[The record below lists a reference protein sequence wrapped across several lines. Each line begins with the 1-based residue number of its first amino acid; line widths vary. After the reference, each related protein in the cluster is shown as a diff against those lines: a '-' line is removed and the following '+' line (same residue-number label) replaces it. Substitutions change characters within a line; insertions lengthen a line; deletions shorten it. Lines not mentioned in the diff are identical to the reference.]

1 MGILVPLA
9 PQRGM
14 RSQGILIPLQLPK
27 AAPCPWALDSHPS
40 GSVRCLCP
48 GDTAHLTG
56 AAVLQKNPKSSGVFI
71 PKSERGKRPAG
82 VSMNCREGRIPRN
95 SSSANPV
102 GFASVGWSE
111 MTWTLFIFPVPF
123 WGSWMELQLG
133 RATRSRRFPASGAAG
148 LRRLPLSHVAWKRR
162 DCMDGALRAGWR
174 HPGVGNG
181 SVSGWH
187 RGWGWGWALF
197 VADEDAGVGHPWQGG
212 GDTRMP
218 PGEKG
223 RRHLDSLERWEHPS
237 RGKAEGRRVRMIPAR
252 IQDVKRVVGAAL
264 GEGLGVHVSWT
275 GPCVLG

>member
-56 AAVLQKNPKSSGVFI
+56 AAVLQKNPKSLGVFI
-71 PKSERGKRPAG
+71 PKNERGKHPAG

-123 WGSWMELQLG
+123 WGSRVGPQLG
-133 RATRSRRFPASGAAG
+133 RATRSGDSRRFPAIPGERCRGLETFAVVPRGLEEKG
-148 LRRLPLSHVAWKRR
+148 LRGWSAPGWMAAPGSWQRL
-162 DCMDGALRAGWR
+162 
-174 HPGVGNG
+174 
-181 SVSGWH
+181 
-187 RGWGWGWALF
+187 
-197 VADEDAGVGHPWQGG
+197 
-212 GDTRMP
+212 
-218 PGEKG
+218 
-223 RRHLDSLERWEHPS
+223 
-237 RGKAEGRRVRMIPAR
+237 RVRVAPGMGMGM
-252 IQDVKRVVGAAL
+252 GA
-264 GEGLGVHVSWT
+264 V
-275 GPCVLG
+275 CR

>member
-1 MGILVPLA
+1 MQRRKNSSEFQLCKSRWFCLGWVVGDDLDLVHL
-9 PQRGM
+9 
-14 RSQGILIPLQLPK
+14 
-27 AAPCPWALDSHPS
+27 PCPVLGELGGTSAWKSHE
-40 GSVRCLCP
+40 
-48 GDTAHLTG
+48 
-56 AAVLQKNPKSSGVFI
+56 I
-71 PKSERGKRPAG
+71 
-82 VSMNCREGRIPRN
+82 
-95 SSSANPV
+95 
-102 GFASVGWSE
+102 
-111 MTWTLFIFPVPF
+111 
-123 WGSWMELQLG
+123 
-133 RATRSRRFPASGAAG
+133 RRFLASGAAG
-148 LRRLPLSHVAWKRR
+148 LRRLPLSHVGWKRR

-197 VADEDAGVGHPWQGG
+197 AADEDAGVGHPWQGG

-223 RRHLDSLERWEHPS
+223 RRHLDSLERWERPS